1 MGRKRRHRAVGT
13 DRASH
18 RYHLPIKRA
27 QKEVDPLRWALC
39 GRRLLRC
46 PSRSKARSCSAQ
58 AGRKSRPPTQTQ
70 PAVTR
75 ESPRNCQRRP
85 SKTAAA
91 FEPFFTTREVGKG
104 TGLSLSQVY
113 GLARQSGGTVRI
125 QRGTSAG
132 TEVEIYVPR
141 ALGATNPEPPQAEED
156 MLEATVRRRG
166 TRVGHGFGEMRY
178 VSPVRGGLWFRELG
192 FPRKRNHRHPI
203 GVGSGPG
210 QLLSNLP
217 RMSSSR
223 RRPAWS
229 AAAASPV
236 DCPRG
241 ARC

>member
-1 MGRKRRHRAVGT
+1 VGRKRRHRAVGT

-18 RYHLPIKRA
+18 RYHPPIKRA

-104 TGLSLSQVY
+104 HRPQSQPSLWTGAPIGRHRTDPKGDECWNRGGDLCPA
-113 GLARQSGGTVRI
+113 GARRYQPRTAAGGRRHAGGNGPASWDQSGSRI
-125 QRGTSAG
+125 
-132 TEVEIYVPR
+132 
-141 ALGATNPEPPQAEED
+141 
-156 MLEATVRRRG
+156 
-166 TRVGHGFGEMRY
+166 
-178 VSPVRGGLWFRELG
+178 W
-192 FPRKRNHRHPI
+192 
-203 GVGSGPG
+203 
-210 QLLSNLP
+210 
-217 RMSSSR
+217 
-223 RRPAWS
+223 
-229 AAAASPV
+229 
-236 DCPRG
+236 
-241 ARC
+241 